1 MQAELSDEEYQR
13 LRDENEREILRW
25 ENRTQD
31 ISRMYLQMEKCAVM
45 VESFNRAW
53 ENGADGERY
62 EQAHS
67 LFDEIVVDIDTRRI
81 TSFKLKP
88 WASLYDTEKQKY
100 QPENGAGST
109 FQGSDTAMPPT
120 GILRHGSRQAFR
132 RARCAP
138 VLALQGF
145 C

>member
-53 ENGADGERY
+53 ENGTDGERH
-62 EQAHS
+62 ELAHS

-81 TSFKLKP
+81 TSFKLEP
-88 WASLYDTEKQKY
+88 FA
-100 QPENGAGST
+100 
-109 FQGSDTAMPPT
+109 
-120 GILRHGSRQAFR
+120 
-132 RARCAP
+132 
-138 VLALQGF
+138 QGF
-145 C
+145 